1 MEGRCGVREEV
12 WSTSILTILF
22 TGCSFTNGM
31 ELRDKKKDRF
41 SAIVSRELGHLEWNE
56 GKVGAGN
63 DYIQRSTQNAIIGR
77 KMYWSTLIKD
87 VSTHKHTDRVFFE
100 KELPPNQRNTLGV
113 DRSGVLKSEYKQ
125 IFQKNKEYDKVGWPD
140 LVVCMWSGINRL
152 ENLRLSNLTGD
163 WSWCVS
169 AWGRM
174 ALEKPTYKAKK
185 TSTVYIDQ
193 QYEPGEDNYMRG
205 YMMRIR
211 NAHYN
216 LRLTLGNMMAVKY
229 MLKAKGIPQLHYLY
243 SSGQYRPLLFLLDE
257 PIYENTNNWWDSLDI
272 DRKTAVTELPWLESE
287 GMYDMATRLGH
298 PIGERDHPLEDA
310 HAAMAERILGDIKA
324 NGLLK

>member
-1 MEGRCGVREEV
+1 M
-12 WSTSILTILF
+12 SILWA
-22 TGCSFTNGM
+22 GCSFTNGM
-31 ELRDKKKDRF
+31 ELQDKKRDRF
-41 SAIVSRELGHLEWNE
+41 SNIVSRELGHLEWNE

-63 DYIQRSTQNAIIGR
+63 DYIQRVVQNSIIGHKR
-77 KMYWSTLIKD
+77 YWSTALKN
-87 VSTHKHTDRVFFE
+87 VMHVKHTGEITNNTHIAKKDKNNLLPAGDPTKEFTDIRQVQYGQQFQSCREYE
-100 KELPPNQRNTLGV
+100 KE
-113 DRSGVLKSEYKQ
+113 
-125 IFQKNKEYDKVGWPD
+125 GWPD

-152 ENLRLSNLTGD
+152 ENLRMSNLTGD

-174 ALEKPTYKAKK
+174 GLEKPTYKANK

-216 LRLTLGNMMAVKY
+216 LRLTMGNMMAVKY

-243 SSGQYRPLLFLLDE
+243 SSGQYQPLLFLLDE
-257 PIYENTNNWWDSLDI
+257 PLYENTNNWWDSLDI
-272 DRKTAVTELPWLESE
+272 DRKTAVEELPWLESE
-287 GMYDMATRLGH
+287 GMYDMAQRLKL
-298 PIGERDHPLEDA
+298 PIGERDHPLEEA
-310 HAAMAERILGDIKA
+310 HAAMAERILGDIEKH
-324 NGLLK
+324 GLLT